1 MLEWISAVGFVLLL
15 LAAFVWKFGHRV
27 PGSGFLRMPQRAEKS
42 LRSSERLRL
51 TPQHSVHMIEAAGKT
66 LLIGCYT
73 GGMVMLADAT
83 ASEPAGAALAA
94 RRGA

>member
-1 MLEWISAVGFVLLL
+1 MLLL

-27 PGSGFLRMPQRAEKS
+27 PGTGFLRMPQRAEKS

-66 LLIGCYT
+66 LLIGCSHRR
-73 GGMVMLADAT
+73 MVMLARRDRF
-83 ASEPAGAALAA
+83 EHDERRIAA